1 MAKTNEMSTRSQ
13 TNKWKNEKSKVRRSK
28 RTIEIAI
35 QIRNQSSSGFQ
46 SKLLLSEK
54 RTSPRHKTP
63 ITKTTKTKT
72 PQKTPKTAAAAKTP
86 SSSSSP
92 TVTTPTTKVGS
103 ANNSS
108 NSSSSKSSSKKN
120 KDKKVKTP
128 PKSKT
133 PPVTAKSSKANTSVT
148 PTNTTSNKNS
158 CAAAAT
164 TNNSAGADKSFSME
178 NKPVKKAYVVFVGNL
193 PYSVTKEQLEEH
205 FRKTGGVKKV
215 RIPTERG
222 TNKPRGFAYI
232 EFKDRISHKIGLRMH
247 HTHLNG
253 RQINVEFTSIGG
265 NNPRRREKLQQKNS
279 KLSKMKRDY
288 TRPESSW
295 K

>member
-1 MAKTNEMSTRSQ
+1 MAKTTEKSTRSK

-28 RTIEIAI
+28 RTLEIKS
-35 QIRNQSSSGFQ
+35 QSSSGFQ
-46 SKLLLSEK
+46 SKLLLSKK
-54 RTSPRHKTP
+54 RISPRH
-63 ITKTTKTKT
+63 TKKPPVAAAAAATATAKVVAAGSKAPKKKTKEKKAS
-72 PQKTPKTAAAAKTP
+72 PSKAKTP
-86 SSSSSP
+86 SP
-92 TVTTPTTKVGS
+92 KTKKS
-103 ANNSS
+103 TSDTSNN
-108 NSSSSKSSSKKN
+108 
-120 KDKKVKTP
+120 
-128 PKSKT
+128 
-133 PPVTAKSSKANTSVT
+133 VT
-148 PTNTTSNKNS
+148 PDKN
-158 CAAAAT
+158 
-164 TNNSAGADKSFSME
+164 FSVD

-232 EFKDRISHKIGLRMH
+232 EFKDRISHKIGLRLH

-265 NNPRRREKLQQKNS
+265 NNPRRREKLQQKNL
-279 KLSKMKRDY
+279 KLSKMKKEF
-288 TRPESSW
+288 PKGESAW